1 MSRGRSGR
9 AQVLFT
15 RLFDYIRLIH
25 GSSEPKGWAGA
36 AAAGVG
42 VGEDDGRPVSIQR
55 RRKVAEE
62 ILRRPASTLLRRS
75 TLRRSSHL
83 LFPVP
88 LPLLGGPKSG
98 RCIPTFPFVGWDQ
111 CLCSAPTMQ
120 RRIFVPMGNGER
132 FLLYAPHSG
141 FSNQLSELR
150 NAILFAAILN
160 RTLVVP
166 RCPKFRV
173 SSPSDLRASV
183 WDHTM
188 ELLRSRRFV
197 SMADV
202 IDLSPM
208 VSASMVRFVDF
219 SEFASVWCGIDMNLV
234 CTVYEHES
242 LPKEFTLCKD
252 ILSGLDMGA
261 QNCVYGV
268 EDDCRTTVWTYGQD
282 SDGSLDSFQLD
293 KELQER
299 KKISY
304 IRRRRDVLVFG
315 SLFSAPYKGNELYID
330 IHDVPTDSR
339 IQSLLRKIDYLPFA
353 QEILNA
359 GKEFALNKIKGP
371 FLCAQLRLLDGQFKN
386 HWKEAFSTLRQ
397 KIELIQA
404 DKREKKNKGP
414 ISIFVMTDLPAVN
427 WTGTYLADLLSNSSS
442 FKFFTLPE
450 DNKLVAHASL
460 QLMSARH
467 SLRTPL
473 LLENRNITVNKRI
486 CPPLILP
493 SILLYVQEVV
503 CSCASLGFVGLLDL
517 QLLKTLN

>member
-1 MSRGRSGR
+1 MEGPFRFRGGGR
-9 AQVLFT
+9 W
-15 RLFDYIRLIH
+15 R
-25 GSSEPKGWAGA
+25 
-36 AAAGVG
+36 
-42 VGEDDGRPVSIQR
+42 
-55 RRKVAEE
+55 
-62 ILRRPASTLLRRS
+62 
-75 TLRRSSHL
+75 RRSSGGRPQLSSVAL
-83 LFPVP
+83 LCGGLLIFFFLFLFLFSEV
-88 LPLLGGPKSG
+88 LRVVVVSLHSPLLDG
-98 RCIPTFPFVGWDQ
+98 INV
-111 CLCSAPTMQ
+111 SAPLLQ
-120 RRIFVPMGNGER
+120 CSGGSSSPMGNGER

-166 RCPKFRV
+166 PVLDHHAVVLGSCPKFRV

-304 IRRRRDVLVFG
+304 IRRRRDVYKAFGPGSKPETSTVLVFG

-386 HWKEAFSTLRQ
+386 HWKEAFSTLRE

-404 DKREKKNKGP
+404 DKREKKNQGP
-414 ISIFVMTDLPAVN
+414 ISIFVMTDLPADN

-450 DNKLVAHASL
+450 DNKLVAHASM

-503 CSCASLGFVGLLDL
+503 CSCASLGFVGTSGSTIAENIDLMRKNDACSSELL
-517 QLLKTLN
+517 